1 MSSLTS
7 TSPTASTVST
17 VSRLSTGRIPDPSTD
32 MPTVWIPLSQEGAE
46 ATRASGRNTLAL
58 ISLLASLVFP
68 LAVLVN
74 ALGAV
79 AQSNHL
85 VSLDFTNVFAAI
97 GAALAALGVPALMT
111 ALVTGHIALVIAKR
125 FHAVGARRWMAIVG
139 LILGYLSLLAI
150 GSLMILFVLAGMH
163 GF

>member
-7 TSPTASTVST
+7 TSPTAISPPA
-17 VSRLSTGRIPDPSTD
+17 SRSSTGRIPDPSTD

-46 ATRASGRNTLAL
+46 ATRASGRNTLAF

-68 LAVLVN
+68 LAILVN
-74 ALGAV
+74 VLGAV

-85 VSLDFTNVFAAI
+85 VAPEFMNISVVI
-97 GAALAALGVPALMT
+97 GSALGALGIPAMVT

-125 FHAVGARRWMAIVG
+125 FSSAAARRWMAITG

-150 GSLMILFVLAGMH
+150 GSAVTLFALAGMH